1 MDKKILQWKR
11 PEKRIWECNC
21 GCQQFFFHENGDVEC
36 CGCNEIS
43 QNLKCFVAESDEE

>member
-1 MDKKILQWKR
+1 MTKDNILQWKEK
-11 PEKRIWECNC
+11 EKRIWECSC

-43 QNLKCFVAESDEE
+43 NNLKCFVESDDE